1 MLEHLFGSKTRLK
14 LIRLFFREPDK
25 KFFVREITR
34 VLETQINAVRREL
47 SVLLESG
54 ILQEVAEKVGSEK
67 EKGPQKKYYILNKSS
82 VLYTELQGLLL
93 KDSMLGE
100 EQFLEIIKQKGGDIV
115 LLLVSGCFT
124 GDKGAPSDI
133 LIVGNTKEKTLTTLI
148 TDYEKEVGCAIRY
161 TFMSEKEFQDR
172 RHVMDRFLFSLFESK
187 HLKLVNTLNLS

>member
-100 EQFLEIIKQKGGDIV
+100 EQFLELIKQKGGDIL

-124 GDKGAPSDI
+124 GDKDAPSDM
-133 LIVGNTKEKTLTTLI
+133 LLVGNIKEKTLTNLI

-187 HLKLVNTLNLS
+187 HLKLVNTLNVS